1 MSAESTEAP
10 QGDVTPEITQPVGR
24 SQNSTSDTWVLS
36 PILPLPVGALGTVA
50 PGHLAEKEGALGT
63 VAPGHLAEKEGWNT
77 GPATFSVTL
86 GKPL

>member
-1 MSAESTEAP
+1 MSAEATEAP

-50 PGHLAEKEGALGT
+50 PGHLAEKEG
-63 VAPGHLAEKEGWNT
+63 WNT